1 MDFIESM
8 KFTRDDI
15 LTAFKVPK
23 PLVAVVDDVNR
34 ANAETAMFIFL
45 SETIKPEITRL
56 IEKFNEEMVYPDFDD
71 RLFLDFDDPTPEIE
85 KQKKKLQL

>member
-34 ANAETAMFIFL
+34 ANAETAMFIFYL
-45 SETIKPEITRL
+45 KRL
-56 IEKFNEEMVYPDFDD
+56 NLK
-71 RLFLDFDDPTPEIE
+71 
-85 KQKKKLQL
+85 